1 MTTKAERDSTYLLR
15 QMLQRKSTTELKDLA
30 RIYAEDLA
38 KQNDPAIYR
47 AVLRDLT
54 EVVDELSYRANTL

>member
-15 QMLQRKSTTELKDLA
+15 QMLQRKSTTEIKDLA